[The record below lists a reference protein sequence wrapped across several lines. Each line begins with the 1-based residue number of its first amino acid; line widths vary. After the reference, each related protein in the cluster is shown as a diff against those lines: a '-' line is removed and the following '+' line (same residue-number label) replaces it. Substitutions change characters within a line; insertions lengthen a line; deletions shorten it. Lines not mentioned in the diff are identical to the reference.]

1 MIALKSLANAPVLL
15 IRPGCTEFD
24 EQRRIKGSLDM
35 PLSEAGHRQVE
46 SMTGMI
52 SDFRPK
58 IIYTAPCES
67 AVQTAERLAKVGRS
81 KLKIV
86 DALRNVDHG
95 LWHGKLIEELKRNNP
110 KLYRRGQE
118 SPDDICPPGGE
129 SFLDARLRIEK
140 AVRKLLKKSG
150 GQLVA
155 IVVPD
160 PLAQI
165 VQNLLSGEDMFDLW
179 QAETD
184 SGRWDL
190 IEPVT

>member
-81 KLKIV
+81 KVKIV